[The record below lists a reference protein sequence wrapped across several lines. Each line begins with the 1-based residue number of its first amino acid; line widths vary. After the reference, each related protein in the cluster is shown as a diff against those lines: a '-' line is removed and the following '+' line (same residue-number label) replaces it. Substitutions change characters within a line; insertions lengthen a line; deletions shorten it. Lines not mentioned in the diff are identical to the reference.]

1 MIGKNIKMNWKLFLI
16 IIVLIIIGCIFPR
29 QINHYFIERKLNPS
43 LENRTLLIVIENNF
57 MILPEIEK
65 GYENH
70 KNLADT
76 FFSYIFKVNKKE
88 LNNKSLVEIFD
99 IYGEDYLANRFK
111 RAAKNY
117 GEIVVLTDKEASYD
131 NFKRVLI
138 DLNNNGKTIDILFD
152 LHGRTGSIYFYN
164 QEISKYS
171 ISHDKDLSLNSP
183 LNIGY
188 VYQTICYGEENM
200 EIWLEL
206 GAQVVSGSKEINN
219 FVILAPEKFLYLWT
233 HGRTYYDAVNGG
245 FDFEVLVSRIID
257 KFFPNIMLSLTKDSL
272 ESSRMIFI
280 GEKNYRLE

>member
-1 MIGKNIKMNWKLFLI
+1 MNWKLFLI
-16 IIVLIIIGCIFPR
+16 IIILIIIGCIFPR
-29 QINHYFIERKLNPS
+29 QINNYLVERKLNSS
-43 LENRTLLIVIENNF
+43 LGNRTLLIVIENNF

-65 GYENH
+65 SYENH
-70 KNLADT
+70 KNLIDK
-76 FFSYIFKVNKKE
+76 FFSYIFKTNKKD
-88 LNNKSLVEIFD
+88 LDNKSLVEIFD

-171 ISHDKDLSLNSP
+171 ISHDKDLCLARP

-219 FVILAPEKFLYLWT
+219 FVILAPERFLYLWT

-245 FDFEVLVSRIID
+245 FDFEILVSKIID
-257 KFFPNIMLSLTKDSL
+257 KFFPNIMLSLTEDSI

>member
-117 GEIVVLTDKEASYD
+117 GEIVVLNDKEASYD

-171 ISHDKDLSLNSP
+171 ISYDKDLSLNSP

-245 FDFEVLVSRIID
+245 FDFEILVSKIID

>member
-1 MIGKNIKMNWKLFLI
+1 MNWKLFLI
-16 IIVLIIIGCIFPR
+16 IITLIIIGCIFPW
-29 QINHYFIERKLNPS
+29 QINHYFVERKLNPS
-43 LENRTLLIVIENNF
+43 LENRALLIVIENNF
-57 MILPEIEK
+57 IIAPKIEK

-70 KNLADT
+70 KNLANT

-99 IYGEDYLANRFK
+99 IYGEDYLADRFK
-111 RAAKNY
+111 NAAKNY
-117 GEIVVLTDKEASYD
+117 GEIIVLTDKEASYD

-171 ISHDKDLSLNSP
+171 ISHDKDLCLSRP

-206 GAQVVSGSKEINN
+206 GAQVVSGSKEVNN
-219 FVILAPEKFLYLWT
+219 FVILAPERFLYLWT
-233 HGRTYYDAVNGG
+233 HGRTYYNAVNSG
-245 FDFEVLVSRIID
+245 FDFEVLVS
-257 KFFPNIMLSLTKDSL
+257 
-272 ESSRMIFI
+272 
-280 GEKNYRLE
+280 KNW

>member
-1 MIGKNIKMNWKLFLI
+1 MNWKLFLI
-16 IIVLIIIGCIFPR
+16 IITLIIIGCIFPW
-29 QINHYFIERKLNPS
+29 QINHYFVERKLNPS
-43 LENRTLLIVIENNF
+43 LENRALLIVIENNF
-57 MILPEIEK
+57 IIAPKIEK

-70 KNLADT
+70 KNLANT

-99 IYGEDYLANRFK
+99 IYGEDYLADRFK
-111 RAAKNY
+111 NAAKNY
-117 GEIVVLTDKEASYD
+117 GEIIVLTDKEASYD

-171 ISHDKDLSLNSP
+171 ISHDKDLYLSRP

-206 GAQVVSGSKEINN
+206 GAQVVSGSKEVNN
-219 FVILAPEKFLYLWT
+219 FVILAPERFLYLWT
-233 HGRTYYDAVNGG
+233 HGRTYCDAVNRG
-245 FDFEVLVSRIID
+245 FDFEVLVSKIIN
-257 KFFPNIMLSLTKDSL
+257 KFFPNIMLSTTEDSL
-272 ESSRMIFI
+272 KSSRMIFI
-280 GEKNYRLE
+280 GEKDYKLEE

>member
-1 MIGKNIKMNWKLFLI
+1 MNWKLFLI
-16 IIVLIIIGCIFPR
+16 IIILIIIGCIFPW
-29 QINHYFIERKLNPS
+29 QINDYLIERKLNTS
-43 LENRTLLIVIENNF
+43 LEDRTLLIVIENNF
-57 MILPEIEK
+57 MLLPEIEK
-65 GYENH
+65 GYEDH
-70 KNLADT
+70 KNLANT
-76 FFSYIFKVNKKE
+76 FFSYIFKANKKE

-111 RAAKNY
+111 NAAKNY
-117 GEIVVLTDKEASYD
+117 GEIIVLTDEEASYD
-131 NFKRVLI
+131 NFKKVLI

-171 ISHDKDLSLNSP
+171 ISHDKDLRLNQP

-233 HGRTYYDAVNGG
+233 HGKTYYDAVNGG
-245 FDFEVLVSRIID
+245 FDFEVLVLRIID
-257 KFFPNIMLSLTKDSL
+257 KFFPNTMLSTTEDSL

>member
-1 MIGKNIKMNWKLFLI
+1 MNWKFLLI
-16 IIVLIIIGCIFPR
+16 IIILIIIGCILPL
-29 QINHYFIERKLNPS
+29 QINRHSVERKLDTS

-65 GYENH
+65 SYEDH
-70 KNLADT
+70 KNLADA

-99 IYGEDYLANRFK
+99 IYGEDYLADRFK
-111 RAAKNY
+111 HAAKNY
-117 GEIVVLTDKEASYD
+117 GEIIVLTDKEASYD
-131 NFKRVLI
+131 NFKKVLI

-152 LHGRTGSIYFYN
+152 LHGRTGGIYFYN
-164 QEISKYS
+164 QEISKDS
-171 ISHDKDLSLNSP
+171 ISYDNDLRLNQP

-233 HGRTYYDAVNGG
+233 HGKTYYDAVNGG
-245 FDFEVLVSRIID
+245 FDFEVLVLRIID
-257 KFFPNIMLSLTKDSL
+257 KISPNIMLSTTEDSL
-272 ESSRMIFI
+272 ESSKMIFI

>member
-1 MIGKNIKMNWKLFLI
+1 MNWKLFLI